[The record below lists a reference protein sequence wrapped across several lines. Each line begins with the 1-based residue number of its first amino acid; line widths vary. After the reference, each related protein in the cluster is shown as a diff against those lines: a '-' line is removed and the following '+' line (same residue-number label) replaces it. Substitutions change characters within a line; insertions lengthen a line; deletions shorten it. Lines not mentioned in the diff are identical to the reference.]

1 MCSAGL
7 GGNNTQT
14 NVSTSKLCTDFC
26 ALYSYPQP
34 GLGYNERLTPLPM
47 DVKWMAEAWKQLRG
61 QVVED
66 RFPLLQC
73 LCGSDQC
80 AVFLTSLNQQKAA
93 IKLIPTVPGT
103 PNEQF
108 KAWQAASKLSH
119 PHLLKL
125 VRAGQWTKNGQSF
138 LYVVTEFADEDLSQ
152 ILPQRAL
159 TARETRDMLRP
170 LLAVLAHLHQ
180 NNFVHGHLKP
190 SNILAT
196 GDQLKVSSDG
206 LHAVGDLIN
215 GSGTPSIYLAPEV
228 DNQGLS
234 PASDVWALGVVLVEV
249 LTQRPPVWE
258 DKRSDPKIPASV
270 PDPFRE
276 IAENCLHRD
285 PAQRWTVDR
294 IQACLGATPSS
305 TPMRSEAIKNEAPV
319 KRRFTLPLIAA
330 IVIVAVF
337 LAARFAGRPSQ
348 KSSQTATTQSVPVSQ
363 ASEASPVAAEPVSA
377 PVAEAPRTTTAPASG
392 SVLKQ
397 VVPDVP
403 RSARNTIQGTVKVS
417 VVASVDPSGDVTATH
432 FETHG
437 PSAYFANLAM
447 KAAKDWKFKAPQVDG
462 REMSSTWTL
471 HFDFKR
477 SGTNVHSSQKSIK

>member
-1 MCSAGL
+1 MKSM
-7 GGNNTQT
+7 T
-14 NVSTSKLCTDFC
+14 
-26 ALYSYPQP
+26 
-34 GLGYNERLTPLPM
+34 
-47 DVKWMAEAWKQLRG
+47 EAWTQWRG
-61 QVVED
+61 QVVD
-66 RFPLLQC
+66 DKFPLLQC

-93 IKLIPTVPGT
+93 IKLIPSVPGS
-103 PNEQF
+103 PVEQF
-108 KAWQAASKLSH
+108 KAWQAAAKLSH

-159 TARETRDMLRP
+159 SARETRDMLRP
-170 LLAVLAHLHQ
+170 LLNVLAHLHQ

-206 LHAVGDLIN
+206 LHAVGDLID
-215 GSGTPSIYLAPEV
+215 GPATPSVYLAPEV
-228 DNQGLS
+228 DDQGLS

-249 LTQRPPVWE
+249 LTQRPPIWD

-285 PAQRWTVDR
+285 PAQRWTIDR
-294 IQACLGATPSS
+294 IQACLGASPSVV
-305 TPMRSEAIKNEAPV
+305 PKRPV
-319 KRRFTLPLIAA
+319 RAKANVPAKRRFMLPLIAA

-337 LAARFAGRPSQ
+337 LAAKFVGR
-348 KSSQTATTQSVPVSQ
+348 SSQNAPLTSTTQSAPVPRTAEAKPAAVL
-363 ASEASPVAAEPVSA
+363 ASTEPTQ
-377 PVAEAPRTTTAPASG
+377 PVAEAPRNNDVSTSG
-392 SVLKQ
+392 AVLKK

-403 RSARNTIQGTVKVS
+403 RSARSTIQGTVRVS
-417 VVASVDPSGDVTATH
+417 VAASVDSSGSVSAAH
-432 FETHG
+432 FENHG

-447 KAAKDWKFKAPQVDG
+447 KSAKDWKFKPPQVDG
-462 REMSSTWTL
+462 REVASNWTL

-477 SGTNVHSSQKSIK
+477 SGTDVRSTQKSLK